1 MNGSSNN
8 NNKELIQQND
18 RVSIACSSKTPP
30 HHQSL
35 PNQGIAT
42 PHQKSMARIQ
52 AATPAS

>member
-1 MNGSSNN
+1 MNGSSCSNN
-8 NNKELIQQND
+8 DLIQQND

-42 PHQKSMARIQ
+42 PHQKTMARIQ